1 MGDQAITLLVLLA
14 AVVLFVWNRLPVG
27 VVALGVAVALWAT
40 GVVTLEEA
48 VAGFGAPTVVLIAAL
63 FVVAEALDAAGI
75 TAWAGQQLF
84 TRGGTRQAK
93 LLAMTMLVCAV
104 LSALI
109 TPNGAVA
116 ALFPLGVVIAVRLR
130 QSPSKLLI
138 PLAYAAHAGS
148 LLVLTGSPVSLL
160 ASDAA
165 VEAGGRPFGFF
176 EFLLVGVPT
185 LAGTVLVAVLLGP
198 KLLPDRVARTLPR
211 DLGAL
216 PGTLLR
222 QYASGA
228 DIARLRVEAGS
239 ALAGQPPLAVDGAAY
254 PGVHLLGVRDAA
266 GNPGGGGPIRPG
278 DALVVRGK
286 RDQIAR
292 FAADHGLEGAAGPD
306 ADLDAF
312 ALVNRN
318 LGVAEV
324 IVAPRSNLIGQPA
337 FPGMVTESGE
347 LVVLAVQRL
356 GEDVGVGETTL
367 RAGDALLLQG
377 RWEALDEH
385 TIDPNVIVVDS
396 PDAIRRQAIPLG
408 PKAKPALVVL
418 AGMVVLLGTGAVPA
432 VIAGLLAAIAMVVL
446 GVVSVDH
453 AHRAISWTTLIL
465 VAGMIPLSTAIT
477 DTGVA
482 ALLAGGLVDVVGG
495 FGPYAILLALVLF
508 TAVLGQLISNTATA
522 LVILPVAASVAMDS
536 GISVQTLMMSV
547 AVSSAAALLTPIAT
561 PGNMMVMEPGGYTF
575 GDYVKLGLPVMVVY
589 LLVAVFVVP
598 VFWPM

>member
-1 MGDQAITLLVLLA
+1 MGDQTITLLVLLA
-14 AVVLFVWNRLPVG
+14 SVVLFVWNRLPVG
-27 VVALGVAVALWAT
+27 VVALGVAIALWAT

-84 TRGGTRQAK
+84 TRGGTKKAK
-93 LLAMTMLVCAV
+93 LLALTMLVCAL

-165 VEAGGRPFGFF
+165 VEAGGRAFGFF

-185 LAGTVLVAVLLGP
+185 LVGTVIVAVLLGP

-222 QYASGA
+222 QYVPGA
-228 DIARLRVEAGS
+228 DLARLPVGPGS
-239 ALAGQPPLAVDGAAY
+239 PLAGHPPMAIDREVY
-254 PGVHLLGVRDAA
+254 PGLHLLGVRDAA
-266 GNPGGGGPIRPG
+266 GNPAGDRPLLAG
-278 DALVVRGK
+278 DALVLRGG
-286 RDQIAR
+286 REQIAH
-292 FAADHGLEGAAGPD
+292 FAADFGLSGAAATD
-306 ADLDAF
+306 AEADAS
-312 ALVNRN
+312 ALVNRD

-324 IVAPRSNLIGQPA
+324 IVAPRSNLVGQAA

-356 GEDVGVGETTL
+356 GEDLGPGETTL
-367 RAGDALLLQG
+367 QAGDALLLQG
-377 RWEALDEH
+377 RWDALDEH
-385 TIDPNVIVVDS
+385 TADPNVIVVDS

-408 PKAKPALVVL
+408 PKAKPALAVL
-418 AGMVVLLGTGAVPA
+418 AGMVVLLGTGVVPA
-432 VIAGLLAAIAMVVL
+432 VIAGLLAAMAMVVL
-446 GVVSVDH
+446 RVVSVDH

-477 DTGVA
+477 ETGVA
-482 ALLAGGLVDVVGG
+482 AVLAGGLVDAIGG
-495 FGPYAILLALVLF
+495 FGPYAILLALFLF
-508 TAVLGQLISNTATA
+508 TVVLGQLISNTATA
-522 LVILPVAASVAMDS
+522 LVILPVAAWVALDS

-561 PGNMMVMEPGGYTF
+561 PGNMMVMEPGGYKF
-575 GDYVKLGLPVMVVY
+575 GDYVKLGLPVMAVY

-598 VFWPM
+598 IFWPM